1 MGFGTNRVVGKQLN
15 KTGLSATQ
23 MKGMNTLH
31 GICGV
36 KKIEN
41 KEEIQN
47 TIIDKLSTFKKNEV
61 HKSRLM
67 ADFSEESQKGK
78 LQAKE
83 IKKKPLEEKIN
94 QDTKTQ
100 VDEKKN
106 VDEVGLKIKKPLSSL
121 KKLSHE

>member
-23 MKGMNTLH
+23 MKGMSTLH

-47 TIIDKLSTFKKNEV
+47 NIIDKLSSFKKDEV

-67 ADFSEESQKGK
+67 ADLTEEPRKEKIIEKMSDKNSSNENSQSELKIDSVN
-78 LQAKE
+78 
-83 IKKKPLEEKIN
+83 KKPEQ
-94 QDTKTQ
+94 QD
-100 VDEKKN
+100 VDSKSNKS
-106 VDEVGLKIKKPLSSL
+106 LSSL
-121 KKLSHE
+121 KKLI

>member
-23 MKGMNTLH
+23 MKGMSTLH

-47 TIIDKLSTFKKNEV
+47 TIIDKLSSLKKDEG

-67 ADFSEESQKGK
+67 AEFTEEPQKPK
-78 LQAKE
+78 IIAKE
-83 IKKKPLEEKIN
+83 TDKIFPNKKTGLENTETDTKIN
-94 QDTKTQ
+94 EQ
-100 VDEKKN
+100 N
-106 VDEVGLKIKKPLSSL
+106 VDFKIKKPLSSL
-121 KKLSHE
+121 KKLI

>member
-1 MGFGTNRVVGKQLN
+1 LFNNFFSQYKLEDDKTKVMGFGTNRVVGKQLN

-23 MKGMNTLH
+23 MKGMSTLH

-47 TIIDKLSTFKKNEV
+47 NIIDKLANFKKDEV

-67 ADFSEESQKGK
+67 ADFTEEPQKSNITDK
-78 LQAKE
+78 YTD
-83 IKKKPLEEKIN
+83 KKSTNI
-94 QDTKTQ
+94 
-100 VDEKKN
+100 
-106 VDEVGLKIKKPLSSL
+106 
-121 KKLSHE
+121 

>member
-23 MKGMNTLH
+23 MKGMSTLH

-47 TIIDKLSTFKKNEV
+47 NIIDKLANFKKDEV

-67 ADFSEESQKGK
+67 ADFTEEPQKS
-78 LQAKE
+78 
-83 IKKKPLEEKIN
+83 KITDK
-94 QDTKTQ
+94 QTD
-100 VDEKKN
+100 
-106 VDEVGLKIKKPLSSL
+106 
-121 KKLSHE
+121 KKLTNI